1 MGFFEFGKKID
12 LGKEYS
18 LEDIPLFS
26 SLTNSDQKLVEKKG
40 RLVQY
45 RRGDTVYD
53 EGTKADA
60 FYVVISGRFRLF
72 HASPSH
78 ATEQTLLYFYRGDH
92 FGETSL
98 LTGRPHSATVE
109 AKSDGLILRLEKE
122 DFLKLVND
130 IPAISLH
137 LSRTL
142 GHRLTKSEAAGHRR
156 EVKIAAFCTQG
167 NPQEVFHLW
176 IDFAAA
182 VAHETKRKVLIVDFV
197 SERNPRFREEFHRE
211 SQTSYDLSQSE
222 NPREGEFNAALV
234 EHPAGFYYAHI
245 LSDSVAGKDEK
256 RVSSL
261 LTFLT
266 YRYDYLMIRL
276 PRNMGHVSFEGL
288 KQSDTVYVH
297 CEADKQSLTACSES
311 LQELVQGFGFS
322 KRDVKVIA
330 PDKNIKDENT
340 FSEFEKI
347 LGFRI
352 FSLVPERED
361 KSKKYQTS
369 LRYLAK
375 EWAGTLVGLALGSGA
390 AYGLAHIGVLQVLEE
405 ENIPIDV
412 VSGSSIGALVG
423 GLWAAG
429 YSAQELKELALGINK
444 RTGFFKLLGFQ
455 DLSLAHWGFF
465 KGHQVNRFI
474 KSYIGNKT
482 FQETR
487 IPLRIIGTNLFTSE
501 AVTFE
506 AGRIVDAIRASISI
520 PGIFRPFFYK
530 GDCLIDGGVIDPLPV
545 KVLSQMGVKKIIA
558 VNVLLGPKDR
568 IERNRLIQETQAQK
582 MKQFASKSMWGKISM
597 EMAEAFK
604 TRYAINI
611 FNVIM
616 NTIQFME
623 YEMAET
629 WGHKA
634 DVLIHPVVY
643 EGNWAQFY
651 DPVKFIKAGEEKTR
665 EQLTE
670 IKRLL
675 AE

>member
-1 MGFFEFGKKID
+1 MGLFEFGRKLD
-12 LGKEYS
+12 LAKEYS

-26 SLTNSDQKLVEKKG
+26 SLSGSDQKLVEKQA

-45 RRGDTVYD
+45 RRGDIVYE

-72 HASPSH
+72 HAAQAH
-78 ATEQTLLYFYRGDH
+78 EMEQTLLYFYRGDH

-98 LTGRPHSATVE
+98 LTGRAHSATVE
-109 AKSDGLILRLEKE
+109 AKSDGLILRMEKD

-142 GHRLTKSEAAGHRR
+142 GHRLTKSEEAGHRR
-156 EVKIAAFCTQG
+156 EVKIAAFYTQSHPH
-167 NPQEVFHLW
+167 NIFQFWL
-176 IDFAAA
+176 DFASA
-182 VAHETKRKVLIVDFV
+182 VAQQTKRKVLVVDFV
-197 SERNPRFREEFHRE
+197 SERYAHFREEFHRE
-211 SQTSYDLSQSE
+211 MELSYDLSRSE
-222 NPREGEFNAALV
+222 TPREGEFKPTV
-234 EHPAGFYYAHI
+234 IQHPSGFNYVHI
-245 LSDSVAGKDEK
+245 LSDTVGGKDEK

-266 YRYDYLMIRL
+266 YRYDYLMLRL

-288 KQSDTVYVH
+288 KQSDTVYVY
-297 CEADKQSLTACSES
+297 CEAEKQQLTECSES

-322 KRDVKVIA
+322 KREVKVIVPA
-330 PDKNIKDENT
+330 KNIKDENV
-340 FSEFEKI
+340 FDEFEKI

-352 FSLVPERED
+352 FSLLPERED
-361 KSKKYQTS
+361 KSEKYQTA

-375 EWAGTLVGLALGSGA
+375 EWTGTLVGLALGSGA
-390 AYGLAHIGVLQVLEE
+390 AYGLAHIGVLKVLEE

-429 YSAQELKELALGINK
+429 YNSKELEELALGINK
-444 RTGFFKLLGFQ
+444 RTAFFKLIGFQ
-455 DLSLAHWGFF
+455 DISAAHRGFF
-465 KGHQVNRFI
+465 KGHQVSRFLR
-474 KSYIGNKT
+474 SYIGNKT

-501 AVTFE
+501 EVIFE
-506 AGRIVDAIRASISI
+506 AGKVVDAIRASISI
-520 PGIFRPFFYK
+520 PGIFRPFFHK
-530 GDCLIDGGVIDPLPV
+530 GDYLMDGGVIDPLPV
-545 KVLSQMGVKKIIA
+545 KVLTQMGVKKIIA
-558 VNVLLGPKDR
+558 VNVLLSPKDR
-568 IERNRLIQETQAQK
+568 VERNRLLEDMRAQK
-582 MKQFASKSMWGKISM
+582 VKELSSKSVWRKI
-597 EMAEAFK
+597 MAGMGEALK
-604 TRYAINI
+604 NRYSINV

-629 WGHKA
+629 WGSKA
-634 DVLIHPVVY
+634 DVLIHPVIY
-643 EGNWAQFY
+643 EGHWAQFY
-651 DPVKFIKAGEEKTR
+651 DPMKFIRAGEEKTR
-665 EQLTE
+665 EQLGE

-675 AE
+675 TE